1 MEETNALSI
10 LSQVNHGPYCS
21 FIPSTLEEKK
31 ALYNAMTRPEHRFSD
46 CLNMTV
52 DVHNCYIEEV
62 EMVNGDTGEAQKIPR
77 VVLIDGN
84 NEGYVAIS
92 RGVYRDFVRVCQV
105 FGMPP
110 WNDGVRLKFVQN
122 QLKDRRVYGLQ
133 IE

>member
-1 MEETNALSI
+1 MENQSLSI
-10 LSQVNHGPYCS
+10 LSQENQGPFCS
-21 FIPSTLEEKK
+21 FIPETLEEKK

-62 EMVNGDTGEAQKIPR
+62 EMANDDTGEVQKIPR

>member
-1 MEETNALSI
+1 MENQSLSI
-10 LSQVNHGPYCS
+10 LDQENHGPYCS
-21 FIPSTLEEKK
+21 FMPETIEEKK

-46 CLNMTV
+46 CLNQV
-52 DVHNCYIEEV
+52 VEVHNCFIEEV
-62 EMVNGDTGEAQKIPR
+62 EMSNADTGEVARIPR

-110 WNDGVRLKFVQN
+110 WNDGVRLKFIQN

>member
-1 MEETNALSI
+1 MENQSLSI
-10 LSQVNHGPYCS
+10 LDQENHGPYCS
-21 FIPSTLEEKK
+21 FMPATLDEKK

-46 CLNMTV
+46 CLNQVV
-52 DVHNCYIEEV
+52 DVHNCFIEEV
-62 EMVNGDTGEAQKIPR
+62 EMSNDDTGEVHKLPR

-110 WNDGVRLKFVQN
+110 WNDGVRIKFIQK
-122 QLKDRRVYGLQ
+122 QLKDHRVYGLQ

>member
-1 MEETNALSI
+1 MENTALSI
-10 LSQVNHGPYCS
+10 LSQENQGPYCS

-31 ALYNAMTRPEHRFSD
+31 ALYNAMTRPDHRFSD
-46 CLNMTV
+46 CLNMVV

-62 EMVNGDTGEAQKIPR
+62 EMVNDDTGEVQKIPR

-110 WNDGVRLKFVQN
+110 WNDGVRLKLVQN

>member
-1 MEETNALSI
+1 METNALSI
-10 LSQVNHGPYCS
+10 LSQENHEPFCS

-62 EMVNGDTGEAQKIPR
+62 EMCNADTGELAMIPR

-122 QLKDRRVYGLQ
+122 QLKEHRVYGLQ